1 MEQPKKKSE
10 DLSEFEVVAEFVEPE
25 KEQEVIEDSPEEE
38 VEDDFLD
45 LDVTLMDGLEE
56 EPYETDEL
64 LNQEFDNEDLSIDRV
79 YGFSPEQTEVLK
91 DLKEVSEELV
101 EEPLEEIQEERIVGL
116 TETIQ
121 EERVIK
127 PENTD
132 NSQDNTKYGGRK
144 GPLYNYRTSN
154 REATE
159 D

>member
-10 DLSEFEVVAEFVEPE
+10 DLSEFEIVAEFVEPTE
-25 KEQEVIEDSPEEE
+25 QQEVIEDSPEEE

-45 LDVTLMDGLEE
+45 LDVTLNDGLDDEDMVLGFKPAEE
-56 EPYETDEL
+56 
-64 LNQEFDNEDLSIDRV
+64 I
-79 YGFSPEQTEVLK
+79 
-91 DLKEVSEELV
+91 V

-116 TETIQ
+116 TETTQ